1 MYDSVILDNIEL
13 KDEIEKLSDKNFNLT
28 NDFNNLLKDYKN
40 INTLKNKILQDN
52 EDLKKQNN
60 ELQK

>member
-1 MYDSVILDNIEL
+1 VYDSVILDNIEL